1 MIFWICG
8 DRYVRFCQ
16 ILNFREIQHQ
26 GQLDGLVI
34 DYSENPTTDRP
45 QMLHRSVLCGI
56 WSTYP

>member
-56 WSTYP
+56 